1 MIIKRDSQAGL
12 PVGCGQGEA
21 GDLSG
26 AGVGWIRGGGL
37 TEGAEQIDPG
47 QLLSWLECRPTPMLR
62 VRTPIRAQTRNN
74 P

>member
-1 MIIKRDSQAGL
+1 MIVQRDSQAGL

-26 AGVGWIRGGGL
+26 SGVGWIRGGGL
-37 TEGAEQIDPG
+37 TEE
-47 QLLSWLECRPTPMLR
+47 LLSWLECPPTPMLR